1 MTSNAIS
8 NLAGAT
14 GYQMSAPKAQQNA
27 EQSFSDMLRQTAPT
41 VQSPADGVQ
50 QTAQP
55 VKEQPKQTDQQQT
68 DTQPADNQQTDEAKE
83 PKTQDAQKSAEKEQ
97 VQQTEDTA
105 AEEPEQEEEN
115 GEPDAVLLSDVMQ
128 QILQQILQQITEQLG
143 VSPEEV
149 LQAMD
154 ALGISTEDL
163 SQNMA
168 ALLSELT
175 GTDQMA
181 VLTDESLYTQVSD
194 LANAVEQTIE
204 ELADTLGMDKEQLTT
219 LLQDSVKE
227 PEEPVIVVE
236 QESAAPVT
244 DMQQESIGDQEV
256 QTATTTDIEAEQPRE
271 TKRDENGNMQ
281 QQMQD
286 MQKPA
291 ENLQQTQGSAIA
303 AEQTTERFD
312 LQRTQKIIDQIAD
325 YVKIHSGEKL
335 TSMEIALNPASLGSV
350 NLHVSSKGG
359 VISAQLY
366 AQDEAVRAALESQ
379 VAALKESLEAQGM
392 KVDAI
397 EITEHSHQLEQN
409 LDQNG
414 GQQESAEAQ
423 KKSGRRLLNLDELP
437 EEEAYEEEMTQA
449 EKLQIEMMRMGGNK
463 LNFQV

>member
-8 NLAGAT
+8 NLAGT
-14 GYQMSAPKAQQNA
+14 TEYQMRAPKAQQNA
-27 EQSFSDMLRQTAPT
+27 EQSFSDMLGQTAQT
-41 VQSPADGVQ
+41 MQSPAAGVQ
-50 QTAQP
+50 QTAQT
-55 VKEQPKQTDQQQT
+55 VKEQPKQTDQKQT

-83 PKTQDAQKSAEKEQ
+83 PKTQDVQKSAEKEQ
-97 VQQTEDTA
+97 VQQTEETV
-105 AEEPEQEEEN
+105 AEEPKQEEET
-115 GEPDAVLLSDVMQ
+115 GETDAVLLSDVMQ
-128 QILQQILQQITEQLG
+128 QILQQITEQLG
-143 VSPEEV
+143 VSQEED

-154 ALGISTEDL
+154 ALGISMEDL

-175 GTDQMA
+175 GADQMA

-204 ELADTLGMDKEQLTT
+204 ELADDLGMDKEQLTA
-219 LLQDSVKE
+219 LLQDSVKK

-236 QESAAPVT
+236 QELTTPVS
-244 DMQQESIGDQEV
+244 DVQQESTGDQEV
-256 QTATTTDIEAEQPRE
+256 QTAAATDIEAEQPHE
-271 TKRDENGNMQ
+271 TKREENGNMQ

-325 YVKIHSGEKL
+325 YVKIHSSEKL
-335 TSMEIALNPASLGSV
+335 TSMEIELNPASLGSV

-366 AQDEAVRAALESQ
+366 AQDEAVRAALESR

-392 KVDAI
+392 RVDAI

>member
-1 MTSNAIS
+1 MPRRAR
-8 NLAGAT
+8 
-14 GYQMSAPKAQQNA
+14 QMSAPKAQQNA

-97 VQQTEDTA
+97 VQQTEETV
-105 AEEPEQEEEN
+105 AEEPKQEEET
-115 GEPDAVLLSDVMQ
+115 GEPDAVLLSDVM
-128 QILQQILQQITEQLG
+128 QQILQQITEQLG

-154 ALGISTEDL
+154 ALGISAEDL

-227 PEEPVIVVE
+227 PEEPVIVAE

-244 DMQQESIGDQEV
+244 DMQQESTGDQEV

-325 YVKIHSGEKL
+325 YVKIHSSEKL

-366 AQDEAVRAALESQ
+366 FSGDTLF
-379 VAALKESLEAQGM
+379 
-392 KVDAI
+392 
-397 EITEHSHQLEQN
+397 
-409 LDQNG
+409 
-414 GQQESAEAQ
+414 QESV
-423 KKSGRRLLNLDELP
+423 GRTDFPRGSASDLIR
-437 EEEAYEEEMTQA
+437 AIR
-449 EKLQIEMMRMGGNK
+449 EKLMPLPDDVTVYTGHDESTLIGYERMHNPY
-463 LNFQV
+463 L

>member
-1 MTSNAIS
+1 M
-8 NLAGAT
+8 
-14 GYQMSAPKAQQNA
+14 
-27 EQSFSDMLRQTAPT
+27 
-41 VQSPADGVQ
+41 
-50 QTAQP
+50 
-55 VKEQPKQTDQQQT
+55 
-68 DTQPADNQQTDEAKE
+68 
-83 PKTQDAQKSAEKEQ
+83 
-97 VQQTEDTA
+97 
-105 AEEPEQEEEN
+105 
-115 GEPDAVLLSDVMQ
+115 
-128 QILQQILQQITEQLG
+128 
-143 VSPEEV
+143 
-149 LQAMD
+149 
-154 ALGISTEDL
+154 
-163 SQNMA
+163 
-168 ALLSELT
+168 
-175 GTDQMA
+175 
-181 VLTDESLYTQVSD
+181 
-194 LANAVEQTIE
+194 
-204 ELADTLGMDKEQLTT
+204 
-219 LLQDSVKE
+219 
-227 PEEPVIVVE
+227 E

-244 DMQQESIGDQEV
+244 DMQQESTGDQEV

-303 AEQTTERFD
+303 AERTTERFD

-335 TSMEIALNPASLGSV
+335 TSMEIELNPASLGSV

>member
-41 VQSPADGVQ
+41 VQSPADGAQ

-55 VKEQPKQTDQQQT
+55 AKEQPDQADLQQT
-68 DTQPADNQQTDEAKE
+68 DTQRTDNQQTDEVKE
-83 PKTQDAQKSAEKEQ
+83 PKAQDAQKPAEKEQ

-105 AEEPEQEEEN
+105 AEEPKQEEEN
-115 GEPDAVLLSDVMQ
+115 GEPDAALLSDVM
-128 QILQQILQQITEQLG
+128 QQILQQITEQLG

-154 ALGISTEDL
+154 ALGISAEDL

-219 LLQDSVKE
+219 LLQDSVQN
-227 PEEPVIVVE
+227 PEKPVIVVE

-244 DMQQESIGDQEV
+244 DMQQESTSDQEV

-271 TKRDENGNMQ
+271 TKRDEKGNMQ

-325 YVKIHSGEKL
+325 YVKIHSSEKL

-350 NLHVSSKGG
+350 SLHVSSKGG

>member
-8 NLAGAT
+8 SLAGTT
-14 GYQMSAPKAQQNA
+14 GYQMRAPKAQQNA

-41 VQSPADGVQ
+41 MQSPAESAQ
-50 QTAQP
+50 QTAEP
-55 VKEQPKQTDQQQT
+55 AKEQPDQADLQQT
-68 DTQPADNQQTDEAKE
+68 DTQRTDNQQTDEVKE
-83 PKTQDAQKSAEKEQ
+83 PKAQDAQKPAEKEQ

-105 AEEPEQEEEN
+105 AEEPKQEEEN
-115 GEPDAVLLSDVMQ
+115 GEPDAVLLSDVM
-128 QILQQILQQITEQLG
+128 QQILQQITEQLG

-154 ALGISTEDL
+154 ALGISAEDL

-219 LLQDSVKE
+219 LLQDSVQN
-227 PEEPVIVVE
+227 PEKPVIVVE

-244 DMQQESIGDQEV
+244 DMQQESTGDQEV

-271 TKRDENGNMQ
+271 TKRDEKGNMQ

-325 YVKIHSGEKL
+325 YVKIHSSEKL

-414 GQQESAEAQ
+414 GQQESSEAQ

>member
-8 NLAGAT
+8 NLAGTT
-14 GYQMSAPKAQQNA
+14 GHQMRAPKAQQNA

-41 VQSPADGVQ
+41 MQSPAESAQ
-50 QTAQP
+50 QTAEP
-55 VKEQPKQTDQQQT
+55 AKEQPDQADLQQT
-68 DTQPADNQQTDEAKE
+68 DTQRTDNQQTDEVKE
-83 PKTQDAQKSAEKEQ
+83 PKAQDAQKPAEKEQ

-105 AEEPEQEEEN
+105 AEEPKQEEEN
-115 GEPDAVLLSDVMQ
+115 GEPDAVLLSDVM
-128 QILQQILQQITEQLG
+128 QQILQQITEQLG

-154 ALGISTEDL
+154 ALGISAEDL

-219 LLQDSVKE
+219 LLQDSVQN
-227 PEEPVIVVE
+227 PEKPVIVVE

-244 DMQQESIGDQEV
+244 DMQQESTGDQEV

-271 TKRDENGNMQ
+271 TKRDEKGNMQ

-291 ENLQQTQGSAIA
+291 ENLQQTQGGAIA

-325 YVKIHSGEKL
+325 YVKIHSSEKL

>member
-8 NLAGAT
+8 NLAGT
-14 GYQMSAPKAQQNA
+14 TEYQMRAPKAQQNA
-27 EQSFSDMLRQTAPT
+27 EQSFSDMLGQTAQT
-41 VQSPADGVQ
+41 MQSPATGVQ
-50 QTAQP
+50 QTAQT
-55 VKEQPKQTDQQQT
+55 VKEQPKQTDQKQT

-83 PKTQDAQKSAEKEQ
+83 PKTQDVQKSAEKEQ
-97 VQQTEDTA
+97 VQQTEETV
-105 AEEPEQEEEN
+105 AEEPKQEEET
-115 GEPDAVLLSDVMQ
+115 GETDAVLLSDVMQ
-128 QILQQILQQITEQLG
+128 QILQQITEQLG
-143 VSPEEV
+143 VSQEEV

-154 ALGISTEDL
+154 ALGISMEDL

-204 ELADTLGMDKEQLTT
+204 ELADDLGMDKEQLTA
-219 LLQDSVKE
+219 LLQDSVKK

-236 QESAAPVT
+236 QELTTPVS
-244 DMQQESIGDQEV
+244 DVQQESTGDQEV
-256 QTATTTDIEAEQPRE
+256 QTAMTTDIEAEQPHE
-271 TKRDENGNMQ
+271 TKREENGNMQ

-325 YVKIHSGEKL
+325 YVKIHSSEKL
-335 TSMEIALNPASLGSV
+335 TSMEIELNPASLGSV

-366 AQDEAVRAALESQ
+366 AQDEAVRAALESR

-392 KVDAI
+392 RVDAI

>member
-41 VQSPADGVQ
+41 VQSPADGAQ

-68 DTQPADNQQTDEAKE
+68 DTQPADNRQTDEAKE
-83 PKTQDAQKSAEKEQ
+83 PKAQDVQKSAEKEQ

-128 QILQQILQQITEQLG
+128 QILQQITEQLG

-154 ALGISTEDL
+154 ALGISVEDL

-227 PEEPVIVVE
+227 PEEPVIVAE

-244 DMQQESIGDQEV
+244 DMQQESTGDQEV

-325 YVKIHSGEKL
+325 YVKIHSSEKL

>member
-14 GYQMSAPKAQQNA
+14 GYQMRAPKAQQNA

-41 VQSPADGVQ
+41 VQSLADGVQ

-55 VKEQPKQTDQQQT
+55 AKEQPDQADLQQT
-68 DTQPADNQQTDEAKE
+68 DTQRTDNQQTDEVKE
-83 PKTQDAQKSAEKEQ
+83 PKAQDAQKPAEKEQ

-105 AEEPEQEEEN
+105 AEEPKQEEEN
-115 GEPDAVLLSDVMQ
+115 GEPDAVLLSDVM
-128 QILQQILQQITEQLG
+128 QQILQQITEQLG

-154 ALGISTEDL
+154 ALGISAEDL

-219 LLQDSVKE
+219 LLQDSVQN
-227 PEEPVIVVE
+227 PEKPVIVVE

-244 DMQQESIGDQEV
+244 DMQQESTSDQEV

-271 TKRDENGNMQ
+271 TKRDEKGNMQ

-286 MQKPA
+286 MQKLA

-325 YVKIHSGEKL
+325 YVKIHSSEKL

>member
-97 VQQTEDTA
+97 VQQTEETA
-105 AEEPEQEEEN
+105 AEEPKQEEET
-115 GEPDAVLLSDVMQ
+115 GEPDAVLLSDVM
-128 QILQQILQQITEQLG
+128 QQILQQITEQLG

-154 ALGISTEDL
+154 ALGISAEDL

-227 PEEPVIVVE
+227 PEEPVIVAE

-271 TKRDENGNMQ
+271 TKRDEKGNMQ

-312 LQRTQKIIDQIAD
+312 LQGTQKIIDQIAD

-437 EEEAYEEEMTQA
+437 EEEAYEEKMTQA

>member
-68 DTQPADNQQTDEAKE
+68 DTQPADNQQTDEVKE
-83 PKTQDAQKSAEKEQ
+83 PKAQDAQKSAEKEQ

-128 QILQQILQQITEQLG
+128 QILQQITEQLG

-154 ALGISTEDL
+154 ALGISAEDL

-244 DMQQESIGDQEV
+244 DMQQESTGDQEV

-303 AEQTTERFD
+303 AEQTTERFG

-437 EEEAYEEEMTQA
+437 EEEAYEEKMTQA

-463 LNFQV
+463 LNFQA

>member
-68 DTQPADNQQTDEAKE
+68 DTQPADNQQTDEVKE
-83 PKTQDAQKSAEKEQ
+83 PKAQDAQKSAEKEQ

-105 AEEPEQEEEN
+105 AEEPKQEEEN
-115 GEPDAVLLSDVMQ
+115 GEPDAVLLSDVM
-128 QILQQILQQITEQLG
+128 QQILQQITEQLG

-154 ALGISTEDL
+154 ALGISAEDL

-219 LLQDSVKE
+219 LLQDSVQN
-227 PEEPVIVVE
+227 PEKPVIVVE

-244 DMQQESIGDQEV
+244 DMQQESTSDQEV

-271 TKRDENGNMQ
+271 TKRDEKGNMQ

-325 YVKIHSGEKL
+325 YVKIHSSEKL

-414 GQQESAEAQ
+414 GQKESAEAQ

>member
-50 QTAQP
+50 QTAQT

-83 PKTQDAQKSAEKEQ
+83 PNTQDVQKSAEKEQ
-97 VQQTEDTA
+97 VQQTEETA
-105 AEEPEQEEEN
+105 AEEPKQEEEN
-115 GEPDAVLLSDVMQ
+115 GEPDAVLLSDVM
-128 QILQQILQQITEQLG
+128 QQILQQITEQLG

-154 ALGISTEDL
+154 ALGISAEDL

-256 QTATTTDIEAEQPRE
+256 QTTTTTDIEAEQPRE

-437 EEEAYEEEMTQA
+437 EEEAYEEKMTQA

-463 LNFQV
+463 LNFQA

>member
-97 VQQTEDTA
+97 VQQTEETA
-105 AEEPEQEEEN
+105 AEEPKQEEET
-115 GEPDAVLLSDVMQ
+115 GEPDAVLLSDVM
-128 QILQQILQQITEQLG
+128 QQILQQITEQLG

-154 ALGISTEDL
+154 ALGISAEDL

-227 PEEPVIVVE
+227 PEEPVIVAE

-271 TKRDENGNMQ
+271 TKRDEKGNMQ

-325 YVKIHSGEKL
+325 YVKIHSSEKL

-414 GQQESAEAQ
+414 GQKESAEAQ

>member
-41 VQSPADGVQ
+41 VQSPADGAQ

-55 VKEQPKQTDQQQT
+55 AKEQPDQADLQQT
-68 DTQPADNQQTDEAKE
+68 DTQRTDNQQTDEVKE
-83 PKTQDAQKSAEKEQ
+83 PKAQDAQKPTEKEQ

-115 GEPDAVLLSDVMQ
+115 GEPDAALLSDVM
-128 QILQQILQQITEQLG
+128 QQILQQITEQLG

-154 ALGISTEDL
+154 ALGISAEDL

-244 DMQQESIGDQEV
+244 DMQQESTSDQEV

-286 MQKPA
+286 MQKPT

-325 YVKIHSGEKL
+325 YVKIHSSEKL

-414 GQQESAEAQ
+414 GQQEGAEAQ

>member
-41 VQSPADGVQ
+41 VQGPADGVQ

-68 DTQPADNQQTDEAKE
+68 DTQPTDNQQTDEAKE

-97 VQQTEDTA
+97 VQQTEETA
-105 AEEPEQEEEN
+105 AEEPKQEEET
-115 GEPDAVLLSDVMQ
+115 GEPDAVLLSDVM
-128 QILQQILQQITEQLG
+128 QQILQQITEQLG

-154 ALGISTEDL
+154 ALGISAEDL

-194 LANAVEQTIE
+194 LANAVEQ
-204 ELADTLGMDKEQLTT
+204 LTT

-244 DMQQESIGDQEV
+244 DMQQESTGDQEV

-303 AEQTTERFD
+303 AEQTTERFG

-325 YVKIHSGEKL
+325 YVKIHSSEKL

>member
-41 VQSPADGVQ
+41 VQSPADGAQ

-68 DTQPADNQQTDEAKE
+68 DTQPADNRQTDEAKE
-83 PKTQDAQKSAEKEQ
+83 PKAQDVQKSAEKEQ

-105 AEEPEQEEEN
+105 AEEPEQEEET
-115 GEPDAVLLSDVMQ
+115 GEPDAVLLSDVM
-128 QILQQILQQITEQLG
+128 QQILQQITEQLG

-154 ALGISTEDL
+154 ALGISAEDL

-227 PEEPVIVVE
+227 PEEPVIVAE

-244 DMQQESIGDQEV
+244 DMQQESTGDQEV

-325 YVKIHSGEKL
+325 YVKIHSSEKL

>member
-14 GYQMSAPKAQQNA
+14 GYQMRAPKAQQNA

-50 QTAQP
+50 QTAQT

-68 DTQPADNQQTDEAKE
+68 DTQRTDNQQTDEVKE
-83 PKTQDAQKSAEKEQ
+83 PKAQDAQKPAEKEQ

-105 AEEPEQEEEN
+105 AEEPKQEEEN
-115 GEPDAVLLSDVMQ
+115 GEPDAALLSDVM
-128 QILQQILQQITEQLG
+128 QQILQQITEQLG

-154 ALGISTEDL
+154 ALGISAEDL

-227 PEEPVIVVE
+227 PEEPVIVAE

-244 DMQQESIGDQEV
+244 DMQQESTGDQEV

-325 YVKIHSGEKL
+325 YVKIHSSEKL

>member
-27 EQSFSDMLRQTAPT
+27 EQSFSDMLRQTALT

-97 VQQTEDTA
+97 VQQTEETA
-105 AEEPEQEEEN
+105 AEEPKQEEET
-115 GEPDAVLLSDVMQ
+115 GEPDAVLLSDVM
-128 QILQQILQQITEQLG
+128 QQILQQITEQLG

-194 LANAVEQTIE
+194 LANAVESDSYTTSLARLASGQADVMVSYGHIRTKYAPEWKETFGGTDDMVNQT
-204 ELADTLGMDKEQLTT
+204 G
-219 LLQDSVKE
+219 
-227 PEEPVIVVE
+227 VIG
-236 QESAAPVT
+236 VT
-244 DMQQESIGDQEV
+244 DKIYNDMIAYSKTSEV
-256 QTATTTDIEAEQPRE
+256 
-271 TKRDENGNMQ
+271 
-281 QQMQD
+281 MQD
-286 MQKPA
+286 EDFRQA
-291 ENLQQTQGSAIA
+291 LGDSFIEIA
-303 AEQTTERFD
+303 NTDEGKDIISVFSQVGYEWGDDANYDGEREAQE
-312 LQRTQKIIDQIAD
+312 LLK
-325 YVKIHSGEKL
+325 
-335 TSMEIALNPASLGSV
+335 SME
-350 NLHVSSKGG
+350 
-359 VISAQLY
+359 
-366 AQDEAVRAALESQ
+366 
-379 VAALKESLEAQGM
+379 
-392 KVDAI
+392 
-397 EITEHSHQLEQN
+397 
-409 LDQNG
+409 
-414 GQQESAEAQ
+414 
-423 KKSGRRLLNLDELP
+423 
-437 EEEAYEEEMTQA
+437 
-449 EKLQIEMMRMGGNK
+449 
-463 LNFQV
+463 

>member
-68 DTQPADNQQTDEAKE
+68 DTQPADNQQTDEVKE
-83 PKTQDAQKSAEKEQ
+83 LKAQDAQKSAEKEQ

-128 QILQQILQQITEQLG
+128 QILQQITEQLG

-154 ALGISTEDL
+154 TLGISAEDL

-227 PEEPVIVVE
+227 PEKPAIVVE

-244 DMQQESIGDQEV
+244 DMQQESTGDQEV

-325 YVKIHSGEKL
+325 YVKIHSSEKL

-437 EEEAYEEEMTQA
+437 EEEAYEEKMTQA

>member
-8 NLAGAT
+8 NLAGTT
-14 GYQMSAPKAQQNA
+14 GYQMRAPKAQQNA
-27 EQSFSDMLRQTAPT
+27 EQSFSDMLGQTAQT
-41 VQSPADGVQ
+41 MQSPAAGVQ
-50 QTAQP
+50 QTAQT
-55 VKEQPKQTDQQQT
+55 VKEQPKQTDQKQT

-83 PKTQDAQKSAEKEQ
+83 PKTQDVQKSAEKEQ
-97 VQQTEDTA
+97 VQQTEETV
-105 AEEPEQEEEN
+105 AEEPKQEEET
-115 GEPDAVLLSDVMQ
+115 GETDAVLLSDVMQ
-128 QILQQILQQITEQLG
+128 QILQQITEQLG
-143 VSPEEV
+143 VSQEEV

-154 ALGISTEDL
+154 ALGISMEDL

-175 GTDQMA
+175 GADQMA

-204 ELADTLGMDKEQLTT
+204 ELADDLGMDKEQLTA
-219 LLQDSVKE
+219 LLQDSVKK

-236 QESAAPVT
+236 QELTTPVS
-244 DMQQESIGDQEV
+244 DVQQESTGDQEV
-256 QTATTTDIEAEQPRE
+256 QTAMTTDIEAEQPHE
-271 TKRDENGNMQ
+271 TKREENGNMQ

-325 YVKIHSGEKL
+325 YVKIHSSEKL
-335 TSMEIALNPASLGSV
+335 TSMEIELNPASLGSV

-366 AQDEAVRAALESQ
+366 AQDEAVRAALESR

-392 KVDAI
+392 RVDAI

>member
-68 DTQPADNQQTDEAKE
+68 DTQPADNQQTDGAKE

-97 VQQTEDTA
+97 VQQTEETA
-105 AEEPEQEEEN
+105 AEEPKQEEET
-115 GEPDAVLLSDVMQ
+115 GEPDAVLLSDVM
-128 QILQQILQQITEQLG
+128 QQILQQITEQLG

-154 ALGISTEDL
+154 ALGISAEDL

-244 DMQQESIGDQEV
+244 GMQQESTGDQEV
-256 QTATTTDIEAEQPRE
+256 QTAAAMDIEAEQPRE
-271 TKRDENGNMQ
+271 TKREENGNMQQ

-325 YVKIHSGEKL
+325 YVKIHSSEKL
-335 TSMEIALNPASLGSV
+335 TSMEIELNPASLGSV

-414 GQQESAEAQ
+414 GQQEGAEAQ

>member
-8 NLAGAT
+8 NLAGTT
-14 GYQMSAPKAQQNA
+14 GYQMRAPKAQQNA

-41 VQSPADGVQ
+41 MQSPAESAQ
-50 QTAQP
+50 QTAEP
-55 VKEQPKQTDQQQT
+55 AKEQPDQADLQQT
-68 DTQPADNQQTDEAKE
+68 DTQRTDNQQTDEVKE
-83 PKTQDAQKSAEKEQ
+83 PKAQDAQKPAEKEQ

-105 AEEPEQEEEN
+105 AEEPKQEEEN
-115 GEPDAVLLSDVMQ
+115 GEPDAVLLSDVM
-128 QILQQILQQITEQLG
+128 QQILQQITEQLG

-154 ALGISTEDL
+154 ALGISAEDL

-219 LLQDSVKE
+219 LLQDSVQN
-227 PEEPVIVVE
+227 PEKPVIVVE

-244 DMQQESIGDQEV
+244 DMQQESTGDQEV

-271 TKRDENGNMQ
+271 TKRDEKGNMQ

-291 ENLQQTQGSAIA
+291 ENLQQTQGGAIA

-325 YVKIHSGEKL
+325 YVKIHSSEKL

>member
-14 GYQMSAPKAQQNA
+14 GYQMRAPKAQQNA

-41 VQSPADGVQ
+41 VQSPAEGVQ

-55 VKEQPKQTDQQQT
+55 AKEQPDQTDLQQT
-68 DTQPADNQQTDEAKE
+68 DTQRTDDRQTDEVKE
-83 PKTQDAQKSAEKEQ
+83 PKAQEVQKPAEKEQ

-105 AEEPEQEEEN
+105 AEEPEQDEEN
-115 GEPDAVLLSDVMQ
+115 GEPDAVLLSDVM
-128 QILQQILQQITEQLG
+128 QQILQQITEQLG

-154 ALGISTEDL
+154 ALGISAEDL

-219 LLQDSVKE
+219 LLQDSVKK

-244 DMQQESIGDQEV
+244 DMQQESTGDQEV
-256 QTATTTDIEAEQPRE
+256 QTAAAMDIEAEQPRE
-271 TKRDENGNMQ
+271 TKREENGNMQ

-325 YVKIHSGEKL
+325 YVKIHSSEKL

-350 NLHVSSKGG
+350 SLHVSSKGG

-414 GQQESAEAQ
+414 GQQEGAEAQ

-437 EEEAYEEEMTQA
+437 EEEVYEEKMTQA

>member
-8 NLAGAT
+8 NLAGTT
-14 GYQMSAPKAQQNA
+14 GYQMRAPKAQQNA

-41 VQSPADGVQ
+41 MQSPAESAQ
-50 QTAQP
+50 QTAEP
-55 VKEQPKQTDQQQT
+55 AKEQPDQADLQQT
-68 DTQPADNQQTDEAKE
+68 DTQRTDNQQTDEVKE
-83 PKTQDAQKSAEKEQ
+83 PKAQDAQKPAEKEQ

-105 AEEPEQEEEN
+105 AEEPKQEEEN
-115 GEPDAVLLSDVMQ
+115 GEPDAALLSDVMQ
-128 QILQQILQQITEQLG
+128 QILQQITKQLG

-154 ALGISTEDL
+154 ALGISAEDL

-219 LLQDSVKE
+219 LLQDSVQN
-227 PEEPVIVVE
+227 PEKPVIVVE

-244 DMQQESIGDQEV
+244 DMQQESTGDQEV

>member
-115 GEPDAVLLSDVMQ
+115 GEPDAVLLSDMM
-128 QILQQILQQITEQLG
+128 QQILQQITEQLG

-154 ALGISTEDL
+154 ALGISMEDL

-437 EEEAYEEEMTQA
+437 EEEAYEEKMTQA

>member
-8 NLAGAT
+8 NLAGTT
-14 GYQMSAPKAQQNA
+14 GYQMRAPKAQQNA

-41 VQSPADGVQ
+41 MQSPAESAQ
-50 QTAQP
+50 QTAEP
-55 VKEQPKQTDQQQT
+55 AKEQPDQADLQQT
-68 DTQPADNQQTDEAKE
+68 DTQRTDNQQTDEVKE
-83 PKTQDAQKSAEKEQ
+83 PKAQDAQKPAEKEQ

-105 AEEPEQEEEN
+105 AEEPKQEEEN
-115 GEPDAVLLSDVMQ
+115 GGPDAVLLSDVMQ
-128 QILQQILQQITEQLG
+128 QILQQIMEQLG
-143 VSPEEV
+143 VLPEEV

-154 ALGISTEDL
+154 ALGISAEDL

-219 LLQDSVKE
+219 LLQDSVQN
-227 PEEPVIVVE
+227 PEKPVIVVE

-244 DMQQESIGDQEV
+244 DMQQESTSDQEV

-271 TKRDENGNMQ
+271 TKRDEKGNMQ

>member
-8 NLAGAT
+8 NLAGTT

-83 PKTQDAQKSAEKEQ
+83 PKTQDVQKSAEKEQ

-128 QILQQILQQITEQLG
+128 QILQQITEQLG

-154 ALGISTEDL
+154 ALGISAEDL

-204 ELADTLGMDKEQLTT
+204 ELADTLGMNKEQLTT

-244 DMQQESIGDQEV
+244 DMQQESTGDQEV

-325 YVKIHSGEKL
+325 YVKIHSSEKL

-423 KKSGRRLLNLDELP
+423 KKSGRRLLNLDEIP

>member
-27 EQSFSDMLRQTAPT
+27 EQSFSDMLRQTVPT

-105 AEEPEQEEEN
+105 AEEPKQEEET
-115 GEPDAVLLSDVMQ
+115 GEPDAVLLSDVM
-128 QILQQILQQITEQLG
+128 QQILQQITEQLG

-154 ALGISTEDL
+154 ALGISAEDL

-204 ELADTLGMDKEQLTT
+204 ELADTLGMNKEQLTT

-244 DMQQESIGDQEV
+244 DMQQESTGDQEV

-325 YVKIHSGEKL
+325 YVKIHSSEKL

-423 KKSGRRLLNLDELP
+423 KKSGRRLLNLDEIP

>member
-8 NLAGAT
+8 NLAGTT
-14 GYQMSAPKAQQNA
+14 GYQMRAPKAQQNA

-41 VQSPADGVQ
+41 MQSPAESAQ
-50 QTAQP
+50 QTAEP
-55 VKEQPKQTDQQQT
+55 AKEQPDQADLQQT
-68 DTQPADNQQTDEAKE
+68 DTQRTDNQQTDEVKE
-83 PKTQDAQKSAEKEQ
+83 PKAQDAQKPAEKEQ

-105 AEEPEQEEEN
+105 AEEPKQEEEN
-115 GEPDAVLLSDVMQ
+115 GEPDAVLLLDVM
-128 QILQQILQQITEQLG
+128 QQILQQITEQLG

-154 ALGISTEDL
+154 ALGISAEDL

-219 LLQDSVKE
+219 LLQDSVQN
-227 PEEPVIVVE
+227 PEKPVIVVE

-244 DMQQESIGDQEV
+244 DMQQESTGDQEV

-271 TKRDENGNMQ
+271 TKRDEKGNMQ

-325 YVKIHSGEKL
+325 YVKIHSSEKL

-414 GQQESAEAQ
+414 GQQEGAEAQ

>member
-50 QTAQP
+50 QTAQTA
-55 VKEQPKQTDQQQT
+55 KEQPKQTDQQQT

-83 PKTQDAQKSAEKEQ
+83 PKTQDVQKSAEKEQ
-97 VQQTEDTA
+97 VQQTEETA

-115 GEPDAVLLSDVMQ
+115 GEPDAVLLSDVM
-128 QILQQILQQITEQLG
+128 QQILQQITEQLG

-256 QTATTTDIEAEQPRE
+256 QTTTTTDIEAEQPRE
-271 TKRDENGNMQ
+271 TKREENGNMQ

-325 YVKIHSGEKL
+325 YVKIHSSEKL

-437 EEEAYEEEMTQA
+437 EEEAYEEKMTQA

>member
-41 VQSPADGVQ
+41 VQSPADGAQ

-55 VKEQPKQTDQQQT
+55 AKEQPDQADLQQT
-68 DTQPADNQQTDEAKE
+68 DTQRTDNQQTDEVKE
-83 PKTQDAQKSAEKEQ
+83 PKAQDAQKPAEKEQ

-105 AEEPEQEEEN
+105 AEEPKQEEEN
-115 GEPDAVLLSDVMQ
+115 GEPDAALLSDVM
-128 QILQQILQQITEQLG
+128 QQILQQITEQLG

-154 ALGISTEDL
+154 ALGISAEDL

-244 DMQQESIGDQEV
+244 DMQQESTGDQEV

-303 AEQTTERFD
+303 AEQTTERFG

-335 TSMEIALNPASLGSV
+335 TSMEIELNPASLGSV

-437 EEEAYEEEMTQA
+437 EEEAYEEKMTQA

>member
-41 VQSPADGVQ
+41 VQSPADGAQ

-68 DTQPADNQQTDEAKE
+68 DTQPADNRQTDEAKE
-83 PKTQDAQKSAEKEQ
+83 PKAQDVQKSAEKEQ

-128 QILQQILQQITEQLG
+128 QILQQITEQLG

-154 ALGISTEDL
+154 ALGISAEDL

-227 PEEPVIVVE
+227 PEEPVIVAE

-244 DMQQESIGDQEV
+244 DMQQESTGDQEV

>member
-14 GYQMSAPKAQQNA
+14 GYQMRAPKAQQNA

-41 VQSPADGVQ
+41 MQSPAESAQ
-50 QTAQP
+50 QTAEP
-55 VKEQPKQTDQQQT
+55 AKEQPDQADLQQT
-68 DTQPADNQQTDEAKE
+68 DTQRTDNQQTDEVKE
-83 PKTQDAQKSAEKEQ
+83 PKAQDAQKPAEKEQ

-105 AEEPEQEEEN
+105 AEEPKQEEEN
-115 GEPDAVLLSDVMQ
+115 GEPDAVLLSDVM
-128 QILQQILQQITEQLG
+128 QQILQQITEQLG

-154 ALGISTEDL
+154 ALGISAEDL

-219 LLQDSVKE
+219 LLQDSVQN
-227 PEEPVIVVE
+227 PEKPVIVVE

-244 DMQQESIGDQEV
+244 DMQQESTSDQEV

-271 TKRDENGNMQ
+271 TKRDEKGNMQ

-303 AEQTTERFD
+303 AEQTTERFG

-325 YVKIHSGEKL
+325 YVKIHSSEKL

>member
-8 NLAGAT
+8 NLAGTT
-14 GYQMSAPKAQQNA
+14 GYQMRAPKAQQNA

-41 VQSPADGVQ
+41 MQSPAESAQ
-50 QTAQP
+50 QTAEP
-55 VKEQPKQTDQQQT
+55 AKEQPDQADLQQT
-68 DTQPADNQQTDEAKE
+68 DTQRTDNQQTDEVKE
-83 PKTQDAQKSAEKEQ
+83 PKAQDAQKPAEKEQ

-105 AEEPEQEEEN
+105 AEEPKQEEEN
-115 GEPDAVLLSDVMQ
+115 GEPDAVLLSDVM
-128 QILQQILQQITEQLG
+128 QQILQQITEQLG

-154 ALGISTEDL
+154 ALGISAEDL

-219 LLQDSVKE
+219 LLQDSVQN
-227 PEEPVIVVE
+227 PEKPVIVVE

-244 DMQQESIGDQEV
+244 DMQQESTGDQEV

-271 TKRDENGNMQ
+271 TKRDEKGNLQ

-350 NLHVSSKGG
+350 SLHVSSKGG

>member
-115 GEPDAVLLSDVMQ
+115 GEPDAVLLSDVM
-128 QILQQILQQITEQLG
+128 QQILQQITEQLG

-437 EEEAYEEEMTQA
+437 EEEAYEEKMTQA

-463 LNFQV
+463 LNFQA

>member
-128 QILQQILQQITEQLG
+128 QILQQITEQLG

-244 DMQQESIGDQEV
+244 DMQQESTGDQEV
-256 QTATTTDIEAEQPRE
+256 QTTTTTDIEAEQPRE

-325 YVKIHSGEKL
+325 YVKIHSSEKL